1 MGGKIPVSQG
11 WWPWRGTG
19 PSLRSTGLG
28 AMAKAQA
35 GVAMGG
41 LGDGSRICFFQGP
54 HRDGTSFAG
63 AAGDDSGHQQ
73 EANGCP

>member
-19 PSLRSTGLG
+19 SSLRSTGLG
-28 AMAKAQA
+28 AMAKA

-41 LGDGSRICFFQGP
+41 LGDRSRIWFFQGP

-63 AAGDDSGHQQ
+63 AAGDDSGHKK